1 MKTIDDY
8 SNTSEKKLNIKNIYS
23 KNKIIEHINEK
34 ALSRETLIEK
44 NKKNNDIRIIKNNTL
59 TKEKKEK
66 KVTIF
71 QLYYHLNR
79 PIDYLFIILALIGS
93 IGSGISMIA
102 QAYISSDI
110 FSEVGNTSERN
121 SSDKII
127 DMMKIV
133 EDSYN
138 YQIKK
143 LLIFGVISFYVIF

>member
-66 KVTIF
+66 KSHYF
-71 QLYYHLNR
+71 S
-79 PIDYLFIILALIGS
+79 IIL
-93 IGSGISMIA
+93 
-102 QAYISSDI
+102 
-110 FSEVGNTSERN
+110 
-121 SSDKII
+121 
-127 DMMKIV
+127 
-133 EDSYN
+133 
-138 YQIKK
+138 
-143 LLIFGVISFYVIF
+143 SFK